1 VKLVRAASL
10 LVHSL
15 IGASGGGSSRVPARP
30 GRSARAP
37 LARPVFVR
45 VAGATAVMLLAAVLL
60 PAGSAQADPTR
71 AEAEKA
77 VDALTDKMEIA
88 TEQYNDARADL
99 EASKARVAKLEP
111 KSKQLNAQLAVHQAA
126 LSRIA
131 ASAYS
136 GDNPGMFGSIVTG
149 GSARDFLDRAS
160 YLDAITSRQ
169 RANMED
175 FLASKK
181 QFDDAKAKVD
191 AELLAQAKNE
201 KTLRDKRAAINKD
214 LAKWQALS
222 ARFDNTGGDDGGG
235 DFDPGT
241 YTGPASGRAKVAI
254 AYALAQAKA
263 HRMYEWGAAGP
274 MTFDC
279 SGLTMAAWARAGV
292 HMPHTA
298 RGQYRMFPKV
308 SLDNLRPG
316 DLVMY
321 GSPIHHVAMYIG
333 NGMIVHASTHG
344 KPVMV
349 RPLRYGGSAI
359 AGAVRPG

>member
-1 VKLVRAASL
+1 VLPVVVRA
-10 LVHSL
+10 V
-15 IGASGGGSSRVPARP
+15 
-30 GRSARAP
+30 SATTV
-37 LARPVFVR
+37 L
-45 VAGATAVMLLAAVLL
+45 LLAAVLL

-77 VDALTDKMEIA
+77 VNALTDKMEIA

-99 EASKARVAKLEP
+99 EASKTRVAKFEP
-111 KSKQLNAQLAVHQAA
+111 KSKQLNAQLAVHEAT

-136 GDNPGMFGSIVTG
+136 GDNPGMFGSLVTG
-149 GSARDFLDRAS
+149 GSAKDFLDRAS

-169 RANMED
+169 RASMED
-175 FLASKK
+175 FLVSKK

-201 KTLRDKRAAINKD
+201 KTLRDKRTAINKD

-222 ARFDNTGGDDGGG
+222 ARFDDTGGGDDGGG
-235 DFDPGT
+235 TDFDPGT

-254 AYALAQAKA
+254 AYALAQAKT
-263 HRMYEWGAAGP
+263 HKMYEWGAAGP

-292 HMPHTA
+292 RMPHTA

-349 RPLRYGGSAI
+349 RPLRYGGSVI